1 MEDRRRAEL
10 EEQFE
15 QACINIDA
23 GETGPDEAVD
33 FFERHIG
40 EDGFDAAAWL
50 DIALYYSPAVAR
62 GVIGFVAHDDK
73 ARSDIA
79 AIIANNLDIAYGEVE
94 CRQFAESLQIA
105 MTHGVP
111 VDWELVLDGCERA
124 LDDMREWA
132 SDDDREPLENLRDEL
147 QRLHGFNDE

>member
-23 GETGPDEAVD
+23 GEIGPDEAVD

-40 EDGFDAAAWL
+40 EDGFDAAEWL
-50 DIALYYSPAVAR
+50 DIALYYSPVVAR
-62 GVIGFVAHDDK
+62 GVIGFVAQDDK
-73 ARSDIA
+73 ARSAIA
-79 AIIANNLDIAYGEVE
+79 SIIADNLDIAYGEAE

-105 MTHGVP
+105 MTNDVP

-124 LDDMREWA
+124 L
-132 SDDDREPLENLRDEL
+132 ENLRDEL
-147 QRLHGFNDE
+147 QRLHGLSGE